1 VSWRR
6 GGCGEGSVR
15 FWGGGVS
22 GERGCGRGRWSW
34 GRKVDGREEVKGGGE
49 GRRGGREKGRSGGVV
64 KGRRGGR
71 GTVRRS
77 R

>member
-1 VSWRR
+1 
-6 GGCGEGSVR
+6 VR

-49 GRRGGREKGRSGGVV
+49 GRRGEAGGW
-64 KGRRGGR
+64 
-71 GTVRRS
+71 
-77 R
+77 

>member
-1 VSWRR
+1 M
-6 GGCGEGSVR
+6 R